1 MEYWFSSKTKYQ
13 WDLFFCFYNCGLN
26 WYQFYSTPNIEY
38 TLLIHIQCCCCSVPE
53 SCSTLCSPL
62 ECSTPGFL
70 HYFFE
75 FAQLM
80 SVDLMMPSNHLIL
93 CHSFLLFPSVFP
105 SIRIF
110 SSESAHCIRCP
121 EYWSFGFSISPSNES
136 WKEQIFPSNL
146 QVWFSLGLPGLISW
160 LSKGL
165 SEVFSSTTVW
175 SINSS
180 VLSILYRPTLTSIHD
195 YWKNHS
201 FDYMD
206 LCWESAVVAF

>member
-1 MEYWFSSKTKYQ
+1 MPLQELQNLFEMQNFGLNYVMEYWFSSKTKYQ

-26 WYQFYSTPNIEY
+26 WYQFYSTSNIEY

-62 ECSTPGFL
+62 ECSTPGFPVL
-70 HYFFE
+70 HYCFE

-136 WKEQIFPSNL
+136 WKEQIFPRNL
-146 QVWFSLGLPGLISW
+146 QVWFSLGLPGLHIS
-160 LSKGL
+160 
-165 SEVFSSTTVW
+165 
-175 SINSS
+175 
-180 VLSILYRPTLTSIHD
+180 
-195 YWKNHS
+195 
-201 FDYMD
+201 
-206 LCWESAVVAF
+206 